1 MVNTFLVSSDFTQSA
16 QLLDQKRLPN
26 QRREAFQILCHV
38 QRLTAIGDL
47 LVTPLPIDPYLW
59 YNWVRQVVKDYRQW
73 SSTQHHQLVRING
86 HWTTAQLDYIVGP
99 QDLTIRFGYIYH
111 PAVLMWLGYEESLK
125 MYLNAHILASID
137 RGIKNKMDTYEI
149 SPNVARP
156 PWTYDSDFITRHRA
170 VLLNKELD
178 RHETPW
184 YQLKP
189 EFMGIPNTLIYYW
202 PYTPKIG
209 KSAKTHGEADLTHRY
224 KTEPLQFKLKLKLK
238 T

>member
-38 QRLTAIGDL
+38 QRIKAIGDL
-47 LVTPLPIDPYLW
+47 LVIPLPTDPYLW
-59 YNWVRQVVKDYRQW
+59 YNWVRQVVKDYQQW
-73 SSTQHHQLVRING
+73 SLSHHLQLVRING
-86 HWTTAQLDYIVGP
+86 QWTTAQLDYNVG
-99 QDLTIRFGYIYH
+99 QNDLTIRFGYIYH

-125 MYLNAHILASID
+125 MYLNAHILVSIE

-149 SPNVARP
+149 HVDTVRP
-156 PWTYDSDFITRHRA
+156 PWTHDPNFITRHRA
-170 VLLNKELD
+170 VLLKKELD

-189 EFMGIPNTLIYYW
+189 EFMIIPTSFIYYW
-202 PYTPKIG
+202 PFTPKIG
-209 KSAKTHGEADLTHRY
+209 QSAKTHGEADLTQIY
-224 KTEPLQFKLKLKLK
+224 KTEPVRFTFKLKSKI
-238 T
+238 